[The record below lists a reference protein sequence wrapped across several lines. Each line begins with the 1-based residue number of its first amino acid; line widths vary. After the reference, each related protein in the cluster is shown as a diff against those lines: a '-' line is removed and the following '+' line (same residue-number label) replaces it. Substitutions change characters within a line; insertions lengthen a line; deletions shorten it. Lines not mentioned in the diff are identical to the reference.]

1 MLPMAVGSV
10 AYAQTT
16 GTTVILEEGREPTAV
31 QLGSGDDRV
40 VVDISRV
47 NADTGVLDL
56 SGLTTGTLTDGG
68 GKDSVW
74 LRATKSQTRD
84 VAFTTPRG
92 STTKQEIRADSTA
105 GTPFDGGTVYEASGN
120 DTVLTLENRSR
131 SAIPSDPTKLPDNAD
146 MDLRHGPLRLA
157 GDGKVILT
165 FSVNSAEQ
173 PDATQKAILVE
184 EGASTPGDDGKIDL
198 VLDSADVGGDRV
210 ASGLIDVRNAA
221 SLRLSNNSRVQLL
234 EGVGILGGNADIF
247 LDANTWVN
255 GYGGPA
261 FDVTLIESSGRI
273 YNSTRVSVAG
283 QNGNSDA
290 IGTAVRL
297 ENGKLYNTL
306 TEGAAGTSGA
316 SGGIGNIIGGRHGVI
331 AANGDNYIE
340 NVGDIRSFTGAAIRS
355 VDGTSVL
362 RNTVWNFSKGGTRAG
377 SIIGGLINGQRVAYQ
392 AADGSDAI
400 DFVVNSGTIDGDI
413 DLGNNDD
420 MFLFTGATNGVI
432 GDIIGGEGID
442 GYGKSFSASVTQ
454 TLNNEILGIGNSGFE
469 MHGIEARGADTTVT
483 VASVTPLNAGLML
496 VGDGIVV
503 NTANINLGSGQEYG
517 VWVRAIK
524 NVDSAMRFIN
534 RGQIDTVRTGFRAL
548 DGLSSFSNEGS
559 IRSSEGYAV
568 EVEAYD
574 HDRPFSTLTF
584 NNSGTIESGSSNAGA
599 AVFTFDSPHD
609 GLLMDFVNTGT
620 IRSTGEG
627 ESFYGGRPSV
637 ILMANYGTG
646 ATRIRVVNDGIIEA
660 TGRGATVLSLAG
672 PQYEVANS
680 KLIRAT
686 GMGSVAVAIGSA
698 KPNSTS
704 TFVNTGT
711 VSANGGEW
719 IEGRAFGASIGT
731 SVSLGGF
738 ETGFDMTN
746 AAGAVIEATG
756 TGSVAVYARG
766 QADAENQFAITNKGT
781 IRGSADTVFPGR
793 ALPNLEVDGNVLA
806 GAIHTFNTID
816 VIRNE
821 GGLIQGKIDLG
832 AFNDEVYNSG
842 TINGDVRLGD
852 GSDSYIVQQG
862 GTLVGQADGGTGFD
876 TIRVDLTGDVAKKV
890 NASQFTGFE
899 ALTKLDG
906 TSGTG
911 KVSVFGT
918 FDAPSI
924 LLGSGFVL
932 HVDAGDTVA
941 SANGSTGTT
950 FVGDDGEQQ
959 INNAGT
965 IAGGLV
971 MGAGNDTVT
980 NSGTIGYN
988 VSMGDGDDVV
998 INSGTIKG
1006 NLTLGAGNDRYEA
1019 LGGLVTGTIDGGAGD
1034 DDTFVFRMD
1043 GDDGSIP
1050 GGFVNFE
1057 SFGAYG
1063 PGTLTLALN
1072 QDYNTIELLER
1083 ANLTLDD
1090 GTGKVGLIKG
1100 DDTAQVVTINDADFD
1115 GSISLGGGD
1124 DTLAISLDGTLTGEL
1139 DGGAGTDTLN
1149 LNLTGNST
1157 INDLYNFE
1165 IVNAA
1170 GASSLTLEGTLG
1182 AGQQINFD
1190 GNDNHFIVDT
1200 GAVFEGT
1207 ANGGAGTDTFETIS
1221 AGADSRTIVAGQLTS
1236 FERLIAGGPGTLE
1249 LRGEAYSFDS
1259 VEAEGNLT
1267 VGDGASLASGSG
1279 IKFNDSDNKLTL
1291 EGTGAVN
1298 SPVDGGDGID
1308 TLAFKLAQAQTR
1320 NLSSVANV
1328 TGFEQLAAEG
1338 AGMLN
1343 IDQSTDGYRK
1353 LLLGEG
1359 ASTSLAPVDGGHAT
1373 IAEGVTFSGD
1383 VGGNDGANSLTLKA
1397 GATLNGDVFM
1407 NGGNDVVSNTGTI
1420 VGNLDLG
1427 DGDDR
1432 YIARSGGVVT
1442 GKIDGG
1448 AGNNTFIFNLDGG
1461 FGSIPGSVLNFE
1473 SFGAYGPG
1481 TLTVNLDA
1489 GQTYKNLELIENAN
1503 LVLSGTDGSVGN
1515 VIGDDSAQ
1523 SVTIDGALTGGV
1535 SLGGGDDSLTMQLS
1549 GLLEGALD
1557 GGAGTDTL
1565 NLNLTGASSIA
1576 GMYGF
1581 EIANIS
1587 GASPLT
1593 LTGDL
1598 GAGQQVNFTG
1608 DTDNELIIGEGVK
1621 FEGTVNGGGGRDLLR
1636 VQSGAADSR
1645 TVVASQIIS
1654 FEDLVSEGEG
1664 TLALTGGNYSFDTVA
1679 VKGGNFEL
1687 GENTHLTASGVTF
1700 DDADNRFT
1708 LRSGATV
1715 AGAVAGGEGNDTLS
1729 LIQNAGATRLLSSLQ
1744 QSGFERLETSGA
1756 GELRIDEDASFTGGM
1771 FLNNGIANVLAGTE
1785 LTADVTGGAG
1795 ADTLIVGGSIK
1806 GNVDMGDG
1814 DDTLTLTGLDGISGT
1829 VTGGAGT
1836 DRLRFNTSGTYA
1848 APTVFNGS
1856 NYNSFEAFDVA
1867 GGVVSIDGTSSWD
1880 NVSITGGRL
1889 IGQAGSVITSNSAI
1903 QVTHG
1908 ATFGSA
1914 GIVNAD
1920 INVAGTLS
1928 PGASPGTMT
1937 VNGNVHFAAGSNLF
1951 LEVSPTV
1958 SDLLKI
1964 SGKLTIADGAAIDI
1978 TGALQGTPGNMLDL
1992 VVAEGGIT
2000 GRFTTINKSAD
2011 IFGFVVQ
2018 NGNKLQIQSEFLNDD
2033 AYPTNV
2039 QASVDYANKVLRG
2052 GYGVQAFTGALPVL
2066 VNAQGVVNQAAF
2078 GQLTPEAYG
2087 SALQI
2092 GVENSLALVDGTHNA
2107 KAAMAGRSG
2116 LYSFGQ
2122 FLTGSADVNATS
2134 GNTGASRSHL
2144 SRTGFFGGVGYGF
2157 GEDAQVG
2164 VFFGGLDSGQTI
2176 GGLGSKT
2183 NADALAGGVFADATL
2198 GGFGVH
2204 GLLAFN
2210 GGKAKTDRQL
2220 AVIDSAASAKYDLNS
2235 WAADFGVD
2243 YQVKLGSWSIA
2254 PKLGVTYVH
2263 TSRGAAVERGA
2274 GGFGL
2279 TVDKG
2284 SKDVL
2289 FGEAAVNVSGSFQT
2303 GGLGITPYAQLGVRQ
2318 MLSDGDILVSGHF
2331 TGADSTIVVNGI
2343 EREKTAVRVAVGLGL
2358 DLTDSVRVQAGYAG
2372 EFAGTKR
2379 NNVMGGLS
2387 VRF

>member
-1 MLPMAVGSV
+1 
-10 AYAQTT
+10 
-16 GTTVILEEGREPTAV
+16 
-31 QLGSGDDRV
+31 
-40 VVDISRV
+40 
-47 NADTGVLDL
+47 
-56 SGLTTGTLTDGG
+56 
-68 GKDSVW
+68 
-74 LRATKSQTRD
+74 
-84 VAFTTPRG
+84 
-92 STTKQEIRADSTA
+92 
-105 GTPFDGGTVYEASGN
+105 
-120 DTVLTLENRSR
+120 
-131 SAIPSDPTKLPDNAD
+131 
-146 MDLRHGPLRLA
+146 
-157 GDGKVILT
+157 
-165 FSVNSAEQ
+165 
-173 PDATQKAILVE
+173 
-184 EGASTPGDDGKIDL
+184 
-198 VLDSADVGGDRV
+198 
-210 ASGLIDVRNAA
+210 
-221 SLRLSNNSRVQLL
+221 
-234 EGVGILGGNADIF
+234 
-247 LDANTWVN
+247 
-255 GYGGPA
+255 
-261 FDVTLIESSGRI
+261 
-273 YNSTRVSVAG
+273 
-283 QNGNSDA
+283 
-290 IGTAVRL
+290 
-297 ENGKLYNTL
+297 
-306 TEGAAGTSGA
+306 
-316 SGGIGNIIGGRHGVI
+316 
-331 AANGDNYIE
+331 
-340 NVGDIRSFTGAAIRS
+340 
-355 VDGTSVL
+355 
-362 RNTVWNFSKGGTRAG
+362 
-377 SIIGGLINGQRVAYQ
+377 
-392 AADGSDAI
+392 
-400 DFVVNSGTIDGDI
+400 
-413 DLGNNDD
+413 
-420 MFLFTGATNGVI
+420 MFG
-432 GDIIGGEGID
+432 
-442 GYGKSFSASVTQ
+442 
-454 TLNNEILGIGNSGFE
+454 
-469 MHGIEARGADTTVT
+469 
-483 VASVTPLNAGLML
+483 
-496 VGDGIVV
+496 
-503 NTANINLGSGQEYG
+503 
-517 VWVRAIK
+517 
-524 NVDSAMRFIN
+524 
-534 RGQIDTVRTGFRAL
+534 
-548 DGLSSFSNEGS
+548 
-559 IRSSEGYAV
+559 
-568 EVEAYD
+568 
-574 HDRPFSTLTF
+574 
-584 NNSGTIESGSSNAGA
+584 
-599 AVFTFDSPHD
+599 FDSPYE

-637 ILMANYGTG
+637 IGMQDYSVGTN
-646 ATRIRVVNDGIIEA
+646 RIRVVNDGTMEA
-660 TGRGATVLSLAG
+660 TGRGAYVLQLIGA
-672 PQYEVANS
+672 QYELVNS
-680 KLIRAT
+680 KVIRAT
-686 GMGSVAVAIGSA
+686 GIGSSAVGIGSA
-698 KPNSTS
+698 KPGSKS
-704 TFVNTGT
+704 TFVNSGT

-719 IEGRAFGASIGT
+719 VDGRAFGASIATTVGM
-731 SVSLGGF
+731 GGYQ
-738 ETGFDMTN
+738 TAFDLTN
-746 AAGAVIEATG
+746 AAGGTIEATG

-766 QADAENQFAITNKGT
+766 QVDGENQFAITNRGT
-781 IRGSADTVFPGR
+781 IRGASDTVLPAR
-793 ALPNLEVDGNVLA
+793 ALPNFEIDGGVLA

-821 GGLIQGKIDLG
+821 GGLIQGNIDLG
-832 AFNDEVYNSG
+832 AFNDEVHNSG

-852 GSDSYIVQQG
+852 GSDSYVIAQG
-862 GTLVGQADGGTGFD
+862 GTLTGTADGGTGFD
-876 TIRVDLTGDVAKKV
+876 TIHVDLTGDAAKKI
-890 NASQFTGFE
+890 NASQFTDFE
-899 ALTKLDG
+899 ALAKQDG

-911 KVSVFGT
+911 KVSAFGT
-918 FDAPSI
+918 FGAPSM

-932 HVDAGDTVA
+932 HVDEGDTVA
-941 SANGSTGTT
+941 SGNGSTGTT

-971 MGAGNDTVT
+971 MGAGKDTVT
-980 NSGTIGYN
+980 NSGTIGFN
-988 VSMGDGDDVV
+988 VSMGEGDDIVT
-998 INSGTIKG
+998 NSGTIKG
-1006 NLTLGAGNDRYEA
+1006 NLNLGGGNDRYEA
-1019 LGGLVTGTIDGGAGD
+1019 LGGLVTGTIDGGAGT

-1072 QDYNTIELLER
+1072 EDYNTIELLER
-1083 ANLTLDD
+1083 ANLTLED

-1139 DGGAGTDTLN
+1139 DGGAGTDALN
-1149 LNLTGNST
+1149 LNLTGDST

-1170 GASSLTLEGTLG
+1170 GASSLTLQGTLG

-1190 GNDNHFIVDT
+1190 GSDNHFIVDT

-1207 ANGGAGTDTFETIS
+1207 ANGGAGIDTFETIS
-1221 AGADSRTIVAGQLTS
+1221 AGANSRTIVAGQLNS
-1236 FERLIAGGPGTLE
+1236 FERLIARGRGALE

-1259 VEAEGNLT
+1259 VEAEGDLT
-1267 VGDGASLASGSG
+1267 IGDGASLASGSG
-1279 IKFNDSDNKLTL
+1279 IQFNDSDNKLTL

-1298 SPVDGGDGID
+1298 SPVNGGDGTD
-1308 TLAFKLAQAQTR
+1308 TLAFTLAQGQIR
-1320 NLSSVANV
+1320 NLSSAGNV

-1343 IDQSTDGYRK
+1343 IDQNTDGYRQ
-1353 LLLGEG
+1353 LLLGED
-1359 ASTSLAPVDGGHAT
+1359 ASPSLASVDGGHAT

-1383 VGGNDGANSLTLKA
+1383 VAGNDGANSLTLKA
-1397 GATLNGDVFM
+1397 GATLDGEVYM
-1407 NGGNDVVSNTGTI
+1407 NGGNDVVSNAGTI
-1420 VGNLDLG
+1420 DGNLDLG
-1427 DGDDR
+1427 AGDDR

-1442 GKIDGG
+1442 GNIDGG

-1461 FGSIPGSVLNFE
+1461 FGSIPGSVLNFK

-1481 TLTVNLDA
+1481 TLNVNLDA
-1489 GQTYKNLELIENAN
+1489 GQAYQNLELIEGAN
-1503 LVLSGTDGSVGN
+1503 LVLSGTNGSVGN

-1565 NLNLTGASSIA
+1565 NLNLTGASSIN

-1581 EIANIS
+1581 EIANIA

-1608 DTDNELIIGEGVK
+1608 DIDNELIIGAGVK
-1621 FEGTVNGGGGRDLLR
+1621 FEGTVNGGAGRDLLR

-1645 TVVASQIIS
+1645 TVVASQIIA

-1664 TLALTGGNYSFDTVA
+1664 TLALTGGDYSFDTVA

-1715 AGAVAGGEGNDTLS
+1715 AGAVAGGEGDDTLA

-1744 QSGFERLETSGA
+1744 QSGFEQLEASGA
-1756 GELRIDEDASFTGGM
+1756 GELRIDEDATFTGGV
-1771 FLNNGIANVLAGTE
+1771 FLNNGTVNVLAGTE
-1785 LTADVTGGAG
+1785 LTANVTGGAG
-1795 ADTLIVGGSIK
+1795 ADTLIVGGLID
-1806 GNVDMGDG
+1806 GDVDLGDG
-1814 DDTLTLTGLDGISGT
+1814 NDTLTLTGLNGISGA

-1848 APTVFNGS
+1848 APTEFDGS

-1867 GGVVSIDGTSSWD
+1867 GGVVSIAGNSSWD
-1880 NVSITGGRL
+1880 NVSVTGGRL
-1889 IGQAGSVITSNSAI
+1889 IGQAGSVITSSSAI

-1937 VNGNVHFAAGSNLF
+1937 VNGNVNFAAGSNL
-1951 LEVSPTV
+1951 LIEVSPTI
-1958 SDLLKI
+1958 SDLLNI
-1964 SGKLTIADGAAIDI
+1964 SGKLTIAAGAAIDI
-1978 TGALQGTPGNMLDL
+1978 TGVLQGTPGNTLDL
-1992 VVAEGGIT
+1992 VVAQGGIT

-2011 IFGFVVQ
+2011 VFGFVVQ

-2039 QASVDYANKVLRG
+2039 QASVDYANEVLRS
-2052 GYGVQAFTGALPVL
+2052 GYGVQAFTAGLPVL
-2066 VNAQGVVNQAAF
+2066 VDAQGVVNQAAF
-2078 GQLTPEAYG
+2078 RQLTPEAYG
-2087 SALQI
+2087 SALQL
-2092 GVENSLALVDGTHNA
+2092 GVENSLSLVDGAHNA

-2122 FLTGSADVNATS
+2122 FLTGSADVNATG

-2144 SRTGFFGGVGYGF
+2144 TRTGFFGGIAYGF

-2164 VFFGGLDSGQTI
+2164 VFFGGLDSGQKI
-2176 GGLGSKT
+2176 GGLGAKT
-2183 NADALAGGVFADATL
+2183 DADALAGGIFADATL

-2210 GGKAKTDRQL
+2210 GGKAKTYRQL
-2220 AVIDSAASAKYDLNS
+2220 AVTDSEASAKYDLNS
-2235 WAADFGVD
+2235 WAVDLGVD

-2263 TSRGAAVERGA
+2263 TSRGAAVEQGA
-2274 GGFGL
+2274 GDFGL
-2279 TVDKG
+2279 TIDKG
-2284 SKDVL
+2284 SKDIL
-2289 FGEAAVNVSGSFQT
+2289 FGEAAVNVSGTFQT
-2303 GGLGITPYAQLGVRQ
+2303 GGIGITPYAQLGVRQ
-2318 MLSDGDILVSGHF
+2318 MLSDGDVLVSGHF
-2331 TGADSTIVVNGI
+2331 TGADGAIVVNGI

-2379 NNVMGGLS
+2379 NSVMGGLT

>member
-1 MLPMAVGSV
+1 MAIGSV
-10 AYAQTT
+10 SFAQTT
-16 GTTVILEEGREPTAV
+16 GSTVILEEGREPTAV
-31 QLGSGDDRV
+31 QLGMGDDRV
-40 VVDISRV
+40 VVDILRV
-47 NADTGVLDL
+47 NADTGVLNL
-56 SGLTTGTLTDGG
+56 TGLTNGPLTDDG
-68 GKDSVW
+68 GKDSLW
-74 LRATKSQTRD
+74 LRATTSQTRD
-84 VAFTTPRG
+84 VVFTTPRG
-92 STTKQEIRADSTA
+92 TTTKQEIRADSTT

-131 SAIPSDPTKLPDNAD
+131 SDIPTDPTKLPDNAD
-146 MDLRHGPLRLA
+146 MTLRHGPLRLA

-165 FSVNSAEQ
+165 FTVNSAEQ
-173 PDATQKAILVE
+173 PDATQQAIRVE
-184 EGASTPGDDGKIDL
+184 EGASTPGGDGKLDL
-198 VLDSADVGGDRV
+198 VLDAADVGGDV
-210 ASGLIDVRNAA
+210 TPSGLIDVQNAA

-234 EGVGILGGNADIF
+234 QGVGILGGNADIF

-261 FDVTLIESSGRI
+261 FDVTLIESSGRV

-283 QNGNSDA
+283 QSGNPNA
-290 IGTAVRL
+290 IGVAVKL
-297 ENGKLYNTL
+297 ANGKLYNTL
-306 TEGAAGTSGA
+306 TEGASGTGGA
-316 SGGIGNIIGGRHGVI
+316 SGGIGNIIGGSNGVI
-331 AANGDNYIE
+331 AAAGDNYIE
-340 NVGDIRSFTGAAIRS
+340 NVGDIRAFTGAAIRS
-355 VDGTSVL
+355 IYGTSVV
-362 RNTVWNFSKGGTRAG
+362 RNTVWNFSKGGSRAG
-377 SIIGGLINGQRVAYQ
+377 EIVGGLINGRRVAYQ
-392 AADGSDAI
+392 ATDGGDAI
-400 DFVVNSGTIDGDI
+400 DFVVNSGTITGDI
-413 DLGNNDD
+413 ELGESDD
-420 MFLFTGATNGVI
+420 MFLYTGATNGVTGAI
-432 GDIIGGEGID
+432 VGGTGID
-442 GYGKSFSASVTQ
+442 GYGRSFSTSTTQ
-454 TLNNEILGIGNSGFE
+454 TLGNDVLGTGNSGFE
-469 MHGIEARGADTTVT
+469 MHGIEARGTDTTVT
-483 VASVTPLNAGLML
+483 VASVAPLNAGLML

-503 NTANINLGSGQEYG
+503 NTANINLGSAQEYG
-517 VWVRAIK
+517 VWARAIA
-524 NVDSAMRFIN
+524 NVDSALRFVN
-534 RGQIDTVRTGFRAL
+534 RGQIETVKTGFRGRN
-548 DGLSSFSNEGS
+548 GLASFTNEGR
-559 IRSSEGYAV
+559 IYSSEGYAV
-568 EVEAYD
+568 DIDVFDYL
-574 HDRPFSTLTF
+574 PSFSTLTF
-584 NNSGTIESGSSNAGA
+584 NNSGTIESGSSNSAA
-599 AVFTFDSPHD
+599 AVLTFDWPND

-620 IRSTGEG
+620 IRNTGEG
-627 ESFYGGRPSV
+627 ESFYGGRPTV
-637 ILMANYGTG
+637 IRVQDYSAGLN
-646 ATRIRVVNDGIIEA
+646 RIRMVNDGTIEA
-660 TGRGATVLSLAG
+660 TGRGAGVLELVGA
-672 PQYEVANS
+672 EFELVNS
-680 KLIRAT
+680 KVIRAT
-686 GMGSVAVAIGSA
+686 GIGSIALAVGSVEPG
-698 KPNSTS
+698 STS
-704 TFVNTGT
+704 TFVNSGT

-719 IEGRAFGASIGT
+719 VDGRAFGASIGT
-731 SVSLGGF
+731 LVAMGGYQ
-738 ETGFDMTN
+738 TGFDMTN
-746 AAGAVIEATG
+746 AAGGTIEATG

-766 QADAENQFAITNKGT
+766 QSGEENQFTITNRGT
-781 IRGSADTVFPGR
+781 LRGAGDTVLPAR
-793 ALPNLEVDGNVLA
+793 ALPNFEIDGNVLA

-821 GGLIQGKIDLG
+821 GVIEGSIDLG
-832 AFNDEVYNSG
+832 SLNDEIYNGG

-852 GSDSYIVQQG
+852 GSDSYIIAQG
-862 GTLVGQADGGTGFD
+862 GTLNGAADGGTGFD
-876 TIRVDLTGDVAKKV
+876 TIRVDLTGDTAKKI
-890 NASQFTGFE
+890 NASQFTSFE
-899 ALTKLDG
+899 AIAKREG
-906 TSGTG
+906 TSGAG

-918 FDAPSI
+918 FGAPSM
-924 LLGSGFVL
+924 LLGTGFVL
-932 HVDAGDTVA
+932 HVDQGDTVA
-941 SANGSTGTT
+941 SANGSTGAT

-959 INNAGT
+959 IDNAGT

-980 NSGTIGYN
+980 NSGTIGFN
-988 VSMGDGDDVV
+988 VSMGDGDDIVT
-998 INSGTIKG
+998 NSGTIKG
-1006 NLTLGAGNDRYEA
+1006 NLNLGGGNDRYEA
-1019 LGGLVTGTIDGGAGD
+1019 LGGTVTGSIDGGAGD
-1034 DDTFVFRMD
+1034 NDIFVFRMNGND
-1043 GDDGSIP
+1043 SSIP

-1063 PGTLTLALN
+1063 PGTLTLALD

-1083 ANLTLDD
+1083 ANLTLND
-1090 GTGKVGLIKG
+1090 GTGKIGLIKG

-1115 GSISLGGGD
+1115 GSVSLGGGD
-1124 DTLAISLDGTLTGEL
+1124 DTLAISLNGALSGEL

-1149 LNLTGNST
+1149 LNLTGDST

-1170 GASSLTLEGTLG
+1170 GASPLTLQGTLG

-1190 GNDNHFIVDT
+1190 GSDNHFIVDT

-1221 AGADSRTIVAGQLTS
+1221 ADANSRTIVAGQITS
-1236 FERLIAGGPGTLE
+1236 FERLIAGGLGTLE
-1249 LRGEAYSFDS
+1249 LRGAAYSFDS
-1259 VEAEGNLT
+1259 VEAKGNLT
-1267 VGDGASLASGSG
+1267 IGDGASLASGSG
-1279 IKFNDSDNKLTL
+1279 IKFNTADNKLTL

-1298 SPVDGGDGID
+1298 SPVDGDDGTD
-1308 TLAFKLAQAQTR
+1308 TLAFKLAQGQTR
-1320 NLSSVANV
+1320 NLSTTGNV
-1328 TGFEQLAAEG
+1328 TGFERLAAEG

-1343 IDQSTDGYRK
+1343 IDQSTDGYRQ
-1353 LLLGEG
+1353 LLLGDG
-1359 ASTSLAPVDGGHAT
+1359 ASVSLAPVDGGHAT

-1397 GATLNGDVFM
+1397 GATLDGDVYM
-1407 NGGNDVVSNTGTI
+1407 NGGNDVVSNAGTI
-1420 VGNLDLG
+1420 DGNLDLG
-1427 DGDDR
+1427 NGDDR
-1432 YIARSGGVVT
+1432 YIARAGGVVT
-1442 GKIDGG
+1442 GTIDGG
-1448 AGNNTFIFNLDGG
+1448 AGDNIFVFNLDGG
-1461 FGSIPGSVLNFE
+1461 NGAIPGSVLNFN

-1489 GQTYKNLELIENAN
+1489 GQTYNNLEILEGAN
-1503 LVLSGTDGSVGN
+1503 LVLSGTNGTVRN

-1608 DTDNELIIGEGVK
+1608 DTDNELIIGAGVK
-1621 FEGTVNGGGGRDLLR
+1621 FEGTVNGGAGRDLLR

-1715 AGAVAGGEGNDTLS
+1715 AGAVAGGEGNDTLA
-1729 LIQNAGATRLLSSLQ
+1729 LIQNSGATRLLSSLQ
-1744 QSGFERLETSGA
+1744 QSGFERLEASGA
-1756 GELRIDEDASFTGGM
+1756 GELNIDEDATYTGGV
-1771 FLNNGIANVLAGTE
+1771 FLNNGTVNVLAGKE
-1785 LTADVTGGAG
+1785 LTADVMGGAG
-1795 ADTLIVGGSIK
+1795 ADTLIVGGSID
-1806 GNVDMGDG
+1806 GNVDLGDG
-1814 DDTLTLTGLDGISGT
+1814 DDTLTLTGLNGISGT

-1848 APTVFNGS
+1848 APTAFDGS
-1856 NYNSFEAFDVA
+1856 NYSSFEAFDVA
-1867 GGVVSIDGTSSWD
+1867 GGVVSIAGTSSWD

-1889 IGQAGSVITSNSAI
+1889 IGQAGSVITSSSAI

-1937 VNGNVHFAAGSNLF
+1937 VNGNVNFAAGSNL
-1951 LEVSPTV
+1951 LIEVSPTL
-1958 SDLLKI
+1958 SDLLNI
-1964 SGKLTIADGAAIDI
+1964 SGKLTIAAGAAIDI
-1978 TGALQGTPGNMLDL
+1978 TGVLQGTPGNMLDL
-1992 VVAEGGIT
+1992 VVAQGGIT

-2011 IFGFVVQ
+2011 VFGFVVQ

-2039 QASVDYANKVLRG
+2039 QASVDYANEVLRG
-2052 GYGVQAFTGALPVL
+2052 GYGVQAFTAGLPVL
-2066 VNAQGVVNQAAF
+2066 VDAQGVVNHAAF

-2087 SALQI
+2087 SAIQL
-2092 GVENSLALVDGTHNA
+2092 GAENSLSLVDGVHSA
-2107 KAAMAGRSG
+2107 KAAKAGYIG

-2122 FLTGSADVNATS
+2122 FLTGSAGVNATG

-2144 SRTGFFGGVGYGF
+2144 TRTGFFGGIGYGF

-2164 VFFGGLDSGQTI
+2164 IFFGGLDSRQTI
-2176 GGLGSKT
+2176 GGLGAKT
-2183 NADALAGGVFADATL
+2183 DADALAGGIFADAKL

-2210 GGKAKTDRQL
+2210 GGKAKTHRQL
-2220 AVIDSAASAKYDLNS
+2220 AVTDSEASAKYDLNS
-2235 WAADFGVD
+2235 WVADLGVD
-2243 YQVKLGSWSIA
+2243 YQVKMGAWSIA

-2263 TSRGAAVERGA
+2263 TSRGAAVEQGA
-2274 GGFGL
+2274 GDFGL
-2279 TVDKG
+2279 TIDKG
-2284 SKDVL
+2284 SKDIL
-2289 FGEAAVNVSGSFQT
+2289 FGEAAVNVSGTFQT
-2303 GGLGITPYAQLGVRQ
+2303 GGIGITPYAQIGVRQ
-2318 MLSDGDILVSGHF
+2318 MLSDGDVLVSGHF

-2379 NNVMGGLS
+2379 NSVMGGLS